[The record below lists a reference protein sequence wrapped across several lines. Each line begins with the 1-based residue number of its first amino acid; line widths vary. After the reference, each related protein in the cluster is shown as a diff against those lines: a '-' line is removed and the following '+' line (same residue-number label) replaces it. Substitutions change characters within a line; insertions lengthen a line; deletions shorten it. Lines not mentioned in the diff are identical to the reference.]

1 MDEKTMLEIAE
12 KIKNKTATE
21 EEIIIFTKEFTK
33 LLKEVKKDLSE
44 EK

>member
-21 EEIIIFTKEFTK
+21 EEMVIFKEEFAK
-33 LLKEVKKDLSE
+33 LLEKMNKDLQ
-44 EK
+44 

>member
-21 EEIIIFTKEFTK
+21 EEIASFIKEFTE
-33 LLKEVKKDLSE
+33 LLKGIKDDLSA
-44 EK
+44 

>member
-21 EEIIIFTKEFTK
+21 EEILTFTKEFAK
-33 LLKEVKKDLSE
+33 LLEDIKDTLSE
-44 EK
+44 E

>member
-1 MDEKTMLEIAE
+1 MDEKKMEEIAE

-21 EEIIIFTKEFTK
+21 EEILVFTKEFNK
-33 LLKEVKKDLSE
+33 ILENLSE

>member
-21 EEIIIFTKEFTK
+21 EEIVAFKEEFAK
-33 LLKEVKKDLSE
+33 LLEEINDDLKS
-44 EK
+44 

>member
-1 MDEKTMLEIAE
+1 MDDKKMEEIAE

-21 EEIIIFTKEFTK
+21 EEILAFTKEFNK
-33 LLKEVKKDLSE
+33 ILEDLSK